1 MNRVCENSPGLLG
14 IVGPL
19 ARPPVARQANVTDN
33 EFVEI
38 RVDVEEN
45 PERSRL
51 AWVLYLPVLEL
62 GQYGALGVP
71 AQRLVVCMDAARGSA
86 LVMGINVP
94 EIADRSLAVILGKAV
109 AHKVRA
115 Q

>member
-45 PERSRL
+45 PGRNSDCIQPCYKLNKDTYLEEQTTCDLSPL
-51 AWVLYLPVLEL
+51 MNMFHTEKTCLY
-62 GQYGALGVP
+62 GV
-71 AQRLVVCMDAARGSA
+71 Q
-86 LVMGINVP
+86 
-94 EIADRSLAVILGKAV
+94 RSLFN
-109 AHKVRA
+109 
-115 Q
+115 

>member
-33 EFVEI
+33 EFVEN

-45 PERSRL
+45 PGKRL
-51 AWVLYLPVLEL
+51 TVWKSYKA
-62 GQYGALGVP
+62 
-71 AQRLVVCMDAARGSA
+71 
-86 LVMGINVP
+86 VMASGL
-94 EIADRSLAVILGKAV
+94 DGDLTTLAVEPIATAAASKIDIE
-109 AHKVRA
+109 RA
-115 Q
+115 REANTVLVYHSPRGNVI